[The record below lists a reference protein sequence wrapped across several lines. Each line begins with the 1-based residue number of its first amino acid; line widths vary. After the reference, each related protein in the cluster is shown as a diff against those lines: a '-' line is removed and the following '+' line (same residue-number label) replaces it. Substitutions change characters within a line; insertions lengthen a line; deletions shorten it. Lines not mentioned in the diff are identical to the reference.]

1 MQISLAAAIGIVG
14 LPVLNSANNV
24 ANAVETVSCAQT
36 ANVYVGIA
44 NSNDFRLRKM
54 TYPADGYPNWVSDD
68 GIGWGWNERFM
79 SGPNGYLWFIE
90 TDGELRRHQWTG
102 SGWANGGIS
111 ELIASGWVGWDQA
124 AYHFRVTVD
133 QKNNIYA
140 AEASG
145 ELTFHKYDEA
155 TKTLPR
161 KVIATG
167 WNRYDQIF
175 AAGDGV
181 IYARDRNINDG
192 TLYRFKYNPD
202 TNQWFNY
209 DAKAWQAEPWGR
221 SIGTGWNGYK
231 QLSSPGGDIIYGTF
245 PGGETWWYR
254 YLPKEGKEGLNASG
268 DWKSQITTWNNV
280 DEIAPAI
287 DSCTLGDYATD
298 VDCAVNAK
306 LWGSQNNDQLWMR
319 ALNEPET
326 GVNSWQK
333 PQHLGNGWNSWR
345 FMAGAKGY
353 KFFIQPNGEFRFHRW
368 MEPQGQPGY
377 WDNGGISQVAETGW
391 VGWDNP
397 AYHNRVTVDSNNH
410 VYAALANGQ
419 LEFNVFDEVSKKLTQ
434 KQIIDDGWGK
444 YDQVFA
450 AGDGVLYARDPSIQ
464 DGTLY
469 RFHYDWKNRRW
480 IDYARNVGWGWNPF
494 TQILSPGGDVVLGKW
509 GNDIW
514 WYRFDNTKK
523 EFTTTAEGEPK
534 KRIAWWA
541 DLKEVM
547 VDIDSCKLTTPEKIT
562 PPASV
567 PAPQNERAQ
576 MIYNE
581 AKSRFEVAYVTD
593 AGVLRRGWQSISGAE
608 EMMFQGIPGANF
620 TGRASVA
627 LQNDNRLVAAARGTN
642 AQARSYTQKQGGL
655 DTDWNQP
662 QDLNG
667 ALFTDP
673 IVVRG
678 KNKVLTAFALDGAN
692 KLWFAEQYGVDGAFK
707 TWRKAEYTTD
717 YNMTSDM
724 TILPVTGGFE
734 IAYRNPTGTLAV
746 KKFANGKLETQRVAA
761 GIAGAGTPGA
771 VVFDDGK
778 VQLVSRD
785 VDGKLYTTREGAN
798 GVFPAWTNIGG
809 ALEFTGSP
817 GVLLNA
823 FGIVEVVIRDNTN
836 VVHRGGQTAPGSAT
850 WRVWDNTLR
859 TAPMDPS
866 FAASPSGEQRIF
878 WREAAQYYLLDAP
891 AYTSDQSAAMSAQAA
906 QSEELS
912 AKEVT
917 PEVTQGEL
925 K

>member
-1 MQISLAAAIGIVG
+1 VQISLAAAIGIVG
-14 LPVLNSANNV
+14 LPVLNSASNV
-24 ANAVETVSCAQT
+24 ANAVETVQCATT

-44 NSNDFRLRKM
+44 NSNDFRLRKQN
-54 TYPADGYPNWVSDD
+54 YPADGYNNWASDD

-79 SGPNGYLWFIE
+79 AGPNGYLWFIE
-90 TDGELRRHQWTG
+90 TDGELRRHRWTG
-102 SGWANGGIS
+102 STWDNGGIS
-111 ELIASGWVGWDQA
+111 ELIATGWVGWDQA

-145 ELTFHKYDEA
+145 ELTFHKYDDV

-161 KVIATG
+161 KVISTG
-167 WNRYDQIF
+167 WNKYDQIV

-181 IYARDRNINDG
+181 IYARDPSINFG

-202 TNQWFNY
+202 TNKWFN
-209 DAKAWQAEPWGR
+209 DFDNVWQDEPSARDVGN
-221 SIGTGWNGYK
+221 GWNGYK

-254 YLPKEGKEGLNASG
+254 YMPKYKFWEINASG

-287 DSCTLGDYATD
+287 DTCTTGEYASD
-298 VDCAVNAK
+298 VDCAANAK
-306 LWGSQNNDQLWMR
+306 IWGSQHSNQLWMR
-319 ALNEPET
+319 AHNEPET
-326 GVNSWQK
+326 GVTSWQK
-333 PQHLGNGWNSWR
+333 PQHLGNEWNGNR

-353 KFFIQPNGEFRFHRW
+353 KFFIEPDGELRMHRW
-368 MEPQGQPGY
+368 MEPQGQAPH
-377 WDNGGISQVAETGW
+377 WDNGGISQVIATGW
-391 VGWDNP
+391 VGWDQA

-410 VYAALANGQ
+410 FYGALANGQ
-419 LEFNVFDEVSKKLTQ
+419 LELNIFDEATKTLTQ
-434 KQIIDDGWGK
+434 KQVIDDGWGK

-450 AGDGVLYARDPSIQ
+450 AGDGVLYARDPNVDS
-464 DGTLY
+464 GTLY

-480 IDYARNVGWGWNPF
+480 IDYARKTGTGWNGYS
-494 TQILSPGGDVVLGKW
+494 QILSPGADVIYGVQGDA
-509 GNDIW
+509 IW
-514 WYRFDNTKK
+514 WYRWDQAKK
-523 EFTTTAEGEPK
+523 DFALSAEKEWK
-534 KRIAWWA
+534 KRISWWA

-547 VDIDSCKLTTPEKIT
+547 VDIDSCKLVNPEKIT

-567 PAPQNERAQ
+567 PEPQNERAQ
-576 MIYNE
+576 MIYNQ

-608 EMMFQGIPGANF
+608 EMMFQGMTGAGF
-620 TGRASVA
+620 TGRASLA
-627 LQNDNRLVAAARGTN
+627 QQNDNRIVMAARGTN
-642 AQARSYTQKQGGL
+642 AQTRSYTQKQGGL

-678 KNKVLTAFALDGAN
+678 KDKVLTSFALDDKN

-761 GIAGAGTPGA
+761 GIVGAGTPGA

-785 VDGKLYTTREGAN
+785 ADGKLYTTREGAS
-798 GVFPAWTNIGG
+798 GFPAWTNIGG
-809 ALEFTGSP
+809 ALQFTGSP
-817 GVLLNA
+817 SVLINA

-836 VVHRGGQTAPGSAT
+836 VLHRGGQTAPGSTT

-859 TAPMDPS
+859 TPPMDPS

-878 WREAAQYYLLDAP
+878 WRDAGLYYLLDAP
-891 AYTSDQSAAMSAQAA
+891 AYTSNQSAAMSAQAA

-917 PEVTQGEL
+917 PEVTKGEL

>member
-155 TKTLPR
+155 TKALPR

-678 KNKVLTAFALDGAN
+678 KNKVLTAFALDDKN

-836 VVHRGGQTAPGSAT
+836 VVHRGGQTAPGSTT

-878 WREAAQYYLLDAP
+878 WRESAQYYLLDAP